1 VGFFFNSVNNSALV
15 YLLVGLCNIFLKGI
29 DILMLQMK
37 YIRPDSR
44 LHGLITS
51 YYLMTTANGTS
62 VEIDDYL
69 LPEWSNLR
77 CQLQGSVIVHQ
88 KNGAAPVF
96 LSAPSAKPLLFG
108 ATFSARRIEL
118 SGVIRIAG
126 AGIFPRGWQQL
137 FGGSADSWTERIGPP
152 SEIWDHDPTDGWQS
166 LSMAKT
172 EGEIQAAFDK
182 IFLDQLARKP
192 RPQRSIVTEAVEQ
205 LLVDANTNSV
215 EEVAKIVGISLRQME
230 RLSYQIFGHSPKQVI
245 RKFRFLRTIAAMPQG
260 MLEGWDEAIDRH
272 YYDQSHFIRDFKQ
285 FTGVT
290 PSQFLK
296 SPPIL
301 MYGYMRS
308 IGKAISLKTIP
319 SAFHIFGAGGPEID
333 TATKSA

>member
-1 VGFFFNSVNNSALV
+1 
-15 YLLVGLCNIFLKGI
+15 
-29 DILMLQMK
+29 MLQMK
-37 YIRPDSR
+37 YIRPDPR

-51 YYLMTTANGTS
+51 YYMMTTVNGVA

-77 CQLQGSVIVHQ
+77 CQLQGCVKVHQ
-88 KNGAAPVF
+88 KNGGASVL
-96 LSAPSAKPLLFG
+96 LSAPPAQPMLFG
-108 ATFSARRIEL
+108 ATFCARRIEL
-118 SGVIRIAG
+118 SGVVRIAG

-137 FGGSADSWTERIGPP
+137 FGVSAESWTERIGAP
-152 SEIWDHDPTDGWQS
+152 SEIWGHNPTKSWQA
-166 LSMAKT
+166 LSTAAT
-172 EGEIQAAFDK
+172 ESDIQAAFDTL
-182 IFLDQLARKP
+182 FLDQLAHQP

-205 LLVDANTNSV
+205 LLVDANTSSV
-215 EEVAKIVGISLRQME
+215 EDVAKTVGISLRQME
-230 RLSYQIFGHSPKQVI
+230 RLSYQIFGHSPKKVI

-308 IGKAISLKTIP
+308 IGRAISLKTIP
-319 SAFHIFGAGGPEID
+319 SAFHIFGAVEEKIQE
-333 TATKSA
+333 TEKAA